1 MFTANTGVLASRNKS
16 SDFLGRL
23 SEVPFSLTPISTT
36 FRSDAIADI
45 APTLQAINDNSF
57 HGSVIHD
64 VSLQLNHVPG
74 GVETPQTQYFTTAIY
89 SLVVEEK
96 LNIGQPEMPTGLM
109 LSEAVDKLTII
120 APKLK
125 SGTLDVTVS
134 YTEVNTLPDDL
145 LTIAKPL
152 LKSGTLLGAIV
163 YQQYDPAVGDPLT
176 ITKPLLLSGTMTT
189 SVHYVVYDPAPVD
202 SITLTKPLLTSGT
215 LT

>member
-16 SDFLGRL
+16 SDFLGRP
-23 SEVPFSLTPISTT
+23 SDVPFSLTPISAT
-36 FRSDAIADI
+36 FRSDEDGDVAH
-45 APTLQAINDNSF
+45 TLRAVSDNSF
-57 HGSVIHD
+57 HGSAVHEVAI
-64 VSLQLNHVPG
+64 QLNYVPG
-74 GVETPQTQYFTTAIY
+74 GVESPQTQYFTTAIY

-96 LNIGQPEMPTGLM
+96 LNIEQPELPTGLM
-109 LSEAVDKLTII
+109 LSEAVDKLTIV

-125 SGTLDVTVS
+125 SGTLDVTVA
-134 YTEVNTLPDDL
+134 YTEVDKVPADL

-163 YQQYDPAVGDPLT
+163 YQQYDPALGDPLT